1 MDLGLKGK
9 RALIAGS
16 SRGLGFALGVVLAQ
30 EGCRVALNGRDA
42 GRLAVAVKKLS
53 AESGQQAIGI
63 PGDVSNKASPE
74 ELVEKAAA
82 AMGGLDLLVTNS
94 GGLPSGPF
102 DSFDDPSWQAAVD
115 TYFMSHVRLIR
126 AALPHLRKSNAA
138 SVLTMTSYVVKEPM
152 ANLVQSNSIRL
163 ATVGLTKS
171 LALELGSEGIRFNSI
186 LPANTDTE
194 RIQQLAAERAER
206 NGSTVEEEMAIT
218 GRKSVFGRV
227 ARPEEFGK
235 VAAFLLSPAASYLT
249 GVMLV
254 FDGGQY
260 KGML

>member
-1 MDLGLKGK
+1 MDLGLKDK

-16 SRGLGFALGVVLAQ
+16 SRGLGYALASVLAQ
-30 EGCRVALNGRDA
+30 EGCRVALNGRDE
-42 GRLAVAVKKLS
+42 GRLNAAVEKLS
-53 AESGQQAIGI
+53 AESGQQTFGF
-63 PGDVSNKASPE
+63 PGDVSDKSTPE
-74 ELVEKAAA
+74 RLVEKAAG

-94 GGLPSGPF
+94 GGLPPGAF
-102 DSFDDPSWQAAVD
+102 ESFDDQSWQKAVD
-115 TYFMSHVRLIR
+115 MYFMSHVRLIR
-126 AALPHLRKSNAA
+126 AALPHLRGSKAA

-152 ANLVQSNSIRL
+152 LNLVQSNSIRL

-171 LALELGSEGIRFNSI
+171 LALELGSAGIRFNSI

-194 RIQQLAAERAER
+194 RIRELAADRAAR
-206 NGSTVEEEMAIT
+206 NGTTMEEEMAVT
-218 GRKSVFGRV
+218 GNKSAFGRV

-254 FDGGQY
+254 VDGGQY

>member
-1 MDLGLKGK
+1 MDLGLKDK

-16 SRGLGFALGVVLAQ
+16 SRGLGYALASVLAQ
-30 EGCRVALNGRDA
+30 EGCRLALNARDER
-42 GRLAVAVKKLS
+42 RLADAVKKLS
-53 AESGQQAIGI
+53 AETGEQVFGF
-63 PGDVSNKASPE
+63 PGDVSDQSVPQ
-74 ELVEKAAA
+74 ELLSKAAA

-94 GGLPSGPF
+94 GGLPPG
-102 DSFDDPSWQAAVD
+102 SFASLDDQSWQKAVEM
-115 TYFMSHVRLIR
+115 YFMSHVRLIR
-126 AALPHLRKSNAA
+126 AALSYLRESKAA

-171 LALELGSEGIRFNSI
+171 LALELGDEGIRFNSI

-206 NGSTVEEEMAIT
+206 NGTTLEEEMAIT
-218 GRKSVFGRV
+218 GKKSVFGRV
-227 ARPEEFGK
+227 ARPEEFGN
-235 VAAFLLSPAASYLT
+235 VGAFLLSPAASYLT

>member
-1 MDLGLKGK
+1 MDLGLKDK

-16 SRGLGFALGVVLAQ
+16 SRGLGYALGLALAQ
-30 EGCRVALNGRDA
+30 EGCRVTLNARDE
-42 GRLAVAVKKLS
+42 GRLAAAVEKLS
-53 AESGQQAIGI
+53 AETGQQSFGF
-63 PGDVSNKASPE
+63 PGDVSDKATPGP
-74 ELVEKAAA
+74 LVEKAAA

-102 DSFDDPSWQAAVD
+102 DSFDDQSWQKAMEM
-115 TYFMSHVRLIR
+115 YFMSHVRLIR
-126 AALPHLRKSNAA
+126 AALPHLRQSSAA

-163 ATVGLTKS
+163 GTVGLTKS

-194 RIQQLAAERAER
+194 RIQELAAGRAQR
-206 NGSTVEEEMAIT
+206 NGTTLEEEMAIT
-218 GRKSVFGRV
+218 ASKSVFGRV

-235 VAAFLLSPAASYLT
+235 VSAFLLSPAASYLT
-249 GVMLV
+249 GVMLM